1 MVDDKLCDAV
11 AVPQNHKPITALVVY
26 PTTQA
31 DVYVGVRLVQLP
43 AVVCPLVKLLL
54 DGRGFCNKPCVQTS
68 DSTVHLSVQYHVT
81 KPADVQVGALYLSYW
96 LRFCFNMT
104 SFSLYLYHNLFS

>member
-1 MVDDKLCDAV
+1 MTNVVVDDKLCDAV

-43 AVVCPLVKLLL
+43 AVVCPFVKLLL

-68 DSTVHLSVQYHVT
+68 ASTVHLSVSRNQTGRRPSWCSLFKLLV
-81 KPADVQVGALYLSYW
+81 KILFLYD
-96 LRFCFNMT
+96 
-104 SFSLYLYHNLFS
+104 